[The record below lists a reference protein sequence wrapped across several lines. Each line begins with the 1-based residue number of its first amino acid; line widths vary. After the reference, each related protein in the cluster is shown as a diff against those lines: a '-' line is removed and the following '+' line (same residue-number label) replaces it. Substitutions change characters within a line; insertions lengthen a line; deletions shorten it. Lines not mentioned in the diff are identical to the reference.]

1 MTRGFSEYLRK
12 SSFRICNWSDSAK
25 MPVRQ
30 CRLKANLRETCSSFV
45 LQILGVSACNPI
57 ENIFDRRVYKLNQGV
72 IDDDQRLQYNMRLD
86 SFWSED
92 EYKSKEKNNNKW
104 STTRGF
110 SIENVKSVLN
120 WGKQSQSGQLQRRG
134 TRKGVTESHTQQDVG
149 STTYLSAQVELLKWN
164 SWTQLAFVG
173 IPIVEIT
180 FGWEQVKCVQK
191 IVIAL
196 SDLR

>member
-1 MTRGFSEYLRK
+1 MMT
-12 SSFRICNWSDSAK
+12 NAW
-25 MPVRQ
+25 
-30 CRLKANLRETCSSFV
+30 
-45 LQILGVSACNPI
+45 
-57 ENIFDRRVYKLNQGV
+57 
-72 IDDDQRLQYNMRLD
+72 YNMRLA

-92 EYKSKEKNNNKW
+92 KDKDNNKW

-120 WGKQSQSGQLQRRG
+120 WRKQSQSGQLQRRG

-149 STTYLSAQVELLKWN
+149 STTYLSAQVQRLKWN

-196 SDLR
+196 SDLRWKRFMVLNHLKQIYVLPFFRHVCCHSLNWFSIKLC

>member
-1 MTRGFSEYLRK
+1 MMT
-12 SSFRICNWSDSAK
+12 NAW
-25 MPVRQ
+25 
-30 CRLKANLRETCSSFV
+30 
-45 LQILGVSACNPI
+45 
-57 ENIFDRRVYKLNQGV
+57 
-72 IDDDQRLQYNMRLD
+72 YNMRLA

-92 EYKSKEKNNNKW
+92 KDKDNNKW

-120 WGKQSQSGQLQRRG
+120 WRKQSQSGQLQRRG

-149 STTYLSAQVELLKWN
+149 STTYLSAQVQRLKWN

-180 FGWEQVKCVQK
+180 LGWEQVKCVQK

-196 SDLR
+196 SDLRWKRFMVLNHLKQIYVLPFFRHVCCHSLNWFSIKLC

>member
-1 MTRGFSEYLRK
+1 MMT
-12 SSFRICNWSDSAK
+12 NAW
-25 MPVRQ
+25 
-30 CRLKANLRETCSSFV
+30 
-45 LQILGVSACNPI
+45 
-57 ENIFDRRVYKLNQGV
+57 
-72 IDDDQRLQYNMRLD
+72 YNMRLA

-92 EYKSKEKNNNKW
+92 KDKSKEKDKDKDKW

-120 WGKQSQSGQLQRRG
+120 WRKQSQSGQLQRRG

-149 STTYLSAQVELLKWN
+149 STTYLSAQVQQLKWN

-196 SDLR
+196 SDLRWKRFMVLNHLKQIYIVPFFVVFVVTHCTDCQ